1 MGVATARAL
10 RGGWFGGAFDPPHLA
25 HRALVQAAMAQ
36 LQLDV
41 LHVLPT
47 GHAWHKHRD
56 LSPAPQRLAMAR
68 LAFADLPGVQV
79 DARELLRD
87 GPTYTVDT
95 VRELQG
101 EYPGATLHLLI
112 GADQAAAFQTWHAW
126 QAIVRDAIICIAQR
140 AHATGASGVIDATIG
155 TSNLPGA
162 RVEFLSM
169 PAMDTSAT
177 DIRTRVAAH
186 LGIDHLVPAAVARY
200 IDQHHLYRTD

>member
-1 MGVATARAL
+1 MAVAAAPAL
-10 RGGWFGGAFDPPHLA
+10 RVGLFGGAFDPPHLA
-25 HRALVQAAMAQ
+25 HRTLVQMAMAQ

-47 GHAWHKHRD
+47 GHAWHKQREV
-56 LSPAPQRLAMAR
+56 SPAPQRLAMAQ

-79 DARELLRD
+79 DGRELLRT

-95 VRELQG
+95 LHELRR
-101 EYPGATLHLLI
+101 EYPGAVLHLLI
-112 GADQAAAFQTWHAW
+112 GADQAAAFQTWHDW

>member
-1 MGVATARAL
+1 MAVAATRAL
-10 RGGWFGGAFDPPHLA
+10 RVGLFGGAFDPPHLA
-25 HRALVQAAMAQ
+25 HRTLVQTAMVQ

-41 LHVLPT
+41 MHVLPT
-47 GHAWHKHRD
+47 GNAWHKHRD

-79 DARELLRD
+79 DGRELLRT

-95 VRELQG
+95 VRELQR
-101 EYPGATLHLLI
+101 EYPGAVLHLLI
-112 GADQAAAFQTWHAW
+112 GADQAAAFQTWHEW
-126 QAIVRDAIICIAQR
+126 LAIARDAIICIAQR
-140 AHATGASGVIDATIG
+140 AHATGASNVMDATIG
-155 TSNLPGA
+155 ASSLPGA

>member
-1 MGVATARAL
+1 MAVAAAQAL
-10 RGGWFGGAFDPPHLA
+10 RVGLFGGAFDPPHLA
-25 HRALVQAAMAQ
+25 HRLLVETAMAE

-47 GHAWHKHRD
+47 GHAWHKKRD
-56 LSPAPQRLAMAR
+56 LTPAPQRLEMAR
-68 LAFADLPGVQV
+68 RAFAGLPGVLV
-79 DARELLRD
+79 DGRELLRT

-95 VRELQG
+95 LHELRR
-101 EYPGATLHLLI
+101 EYPGAVLHLLI
-112 GADQAAAFQTWHAW
+112 GADQAAAFQTWHDW

-140 AHATGASGVIDATIG
+140 AHATGASAVIDATIG

-162 RVEFLSM
+162 RAEFLSM

-200 IDQHHLYRTD
+200 IDQHHLYRTA

>member
-1 MGVATARAL
+1 MAVAAAQAL
-10 RGGWFGGAFDPPHLA
+10 RVGLFGGAFDPPHLA
-25 HRALVQAAMAQ
+25 HRLLVETAMAE

-47 GHAWHKHRD
+47 GHAWHKKRD
-56 LSPAPQRLAMAR
+56 LTPAPQRLEMAR
-68 LAFADLPGVQV
+68 RAFAGLPGVLV
-79 DARELLRD
+79 DGRELLRT

-101 EYPGATLHLLI
+101 EYPGAVLHLLI
-112 GADQAAAFQTWHAW
+112 GADQAAAFRTWRDW
-126 QAIVRDAIICIAQR
+126 QAIVRDATICIAQR
-140 AHATGASGVIDATIG
+140 DHAAGADVRFD
-155 TSNLPGA
+155 TSSLPGA
-162 RVEFLSM
+162 RIERLSM

-200 IDQHHLYRTD
+200 IDQHHLYRTA